1 MARFVIEMS
10 DDDAGKAPKQGRF
23 VIEPSAEPQK
33 AANPTGGGLPLR
45 PFGIDTGLTMPEG
58 ASNFMAGMGKAF
70 VDLGRG
76 AGQLVGSVS
85 RKDIEEA
92 RKIDA
97 PLMETTGGTVGNI
110 AGNVAA
116 MIPTAFIPGA
126 NTLAGAGVIGATT
139 ALLQPSTSTGETVG
153 NVILGGASGPVA
165 NAAGR
170 AIGAGY
176 QGAKALAEPFFE
188 GGQNK
193 IAART
198 LQHFAK
204 DPAAAAAAA
213 RAAQQSITG
222 AQPTLAE
229 STKDVGL
236 AQLQRALQSADP
248 VDFGNELA
256 TRHMANNAARVGVLR
271 NIAGDDAAMQ
281 AALQAREDAAQS
293 LYGKAFASDAMRRD
307 LAKSAQAAR
316 APFAGVGL
324 TDLPEDLA
332 TPALRSLAKRPMFQK
347 AVEEAKTLAQNKGVN
362 LKDPLQSLEGLHYI
376 KLALDDMASPGVA
389 SSMGKNSNAAVNEM
403 RAMLSDEL
411 ANVAPLYGNAKQVF
425 ADMSKPINQME
436 VGNRL
441 LTQYASAS
449 KDLSG
454 SPKLRAEALNRALQD
469 EEKLVKLATGF
480 KGSKG
485 IDSVFTPEQMA
496 AVRAVA
502 DELSTVGAVEAAA
515 RASGS
520 PTAQNLAS
528 QNVLRQF
535 LGPTGLP
542 ESWAES
548 TLLNSIMRP
557 VQFAA
562 KAGEPK
568 ITNRL
573 AEAMLN
579 PQDAAAL
586 LELAS
591 IPAVSQRFGR
601 QALPWLAPVATGI
614 ANAKE

>member
-1 MARFVIEMS
+1 MARFVIEMAA
-10 DDDAGKAPKQGRF
+10 DDAANAPKQGRF
-23 VIEPSAEPQK
+23 VLEPAESKSQ
-33 AANPTGGGLPLR
+33 NPTEGGLPFR
-45 PFGIDTGLTMPEG
+45 PFGVDTGMTMPEG
-58 ASNFMAGMGKAF
+58 VSNFMAGMGKAF
-70 VDLGRG
+70 VDVGRG
-76 AGQLVGSVS
+76 AGQLVGKVS
-85 RKDIEEA
+85 RKDVEEA

-110 AGNVAA
+110 VGNVAA
-116 MIPTAFIPGA
+116 LLPASFAPGA
-126 NTLAGAGVIGATT
+126 NTLAGAATIGAVTG
-139 ALLQPSTSTGETVG
+139 LMQPSTSTSETIG
-153 NVILGGASGPVA
+153 NTVLGGAIGPAA
-165 NAAGR
+165 NVAGR
-170 AIGAGY
+170 ALGATY

-188 GGQNK
+188 SGQNK

-213 RAAQQSITG
+213 RAVQQSVTG

-229 STKDVGL
+229 ATKDVGL

-248 VDFGNELA
+248 VDFATDLA
-256 TRHMANNAARVGVLR
+256 GRHAANNAARVGVLR

-281 AALQAREDAAQS
+281 AAVQARDEAAQA
-293 LYGKAFASDAMRRD
+293 LYGKAFTADAMRRD
-307 LAKSAQAAR
+307 LARSAQAAR
-316 APFAGVGL
+316 SPFSGVGL
-324 TDLPEDLA
+324 TEIPEDLA
-332 TPALRSLAKRPMFQK
+332 TPALRSLANRPMFQK
-347 AVEEAKTLAQNKGVN
+347 AVEEAKTLAQNKGVT

-403 RAMLSDEL
+403 RAMLSNEL
-411 ANVAPLYGNAKQVF
+411 DKVAPLYGNAKQVF
-425 ADMSKPINQME
+425 SEMSKPINQME
-436 VGNRL
+436 VGQRL
-441 LTQYASAS
+441 LEKYSSAS

-454 SPKLRAEALNRALQD
+454 NPRLRAEAFNRALQD

-485 IDSVFTPEQMA
+485 LDSVFTPEQVN
-496 AVRAVA
+496 AVRAIA

-542 ESWAES
+542 ETWAEG
-548 TLLNSIMRP
+548 TFLNSIMRP
-557 VQFAA
+557 VQWAA

-573 AEAMLN
+573 ADALLN

-586 LELAS
+586 LEMAS
-591 IPAVSQRFGR
+591 IPTVSQRFGR
-601 QALPWLAPVATGI
+601 QALPWLAPIATGV